1 MGNQKTYIEEFML
14 KRKGTLHRK
23 LKIRLSN
30 TNPTKTGVN
39 SCAPEGLAIPA
50 LQVAPIVLLT
60 NDKKHNLIWKW
71 R

>member
-30 TNPTKTGVN
+30 TNPTKTRVN
-39 SCAPEGLAIPA
+39 SCAPEGPLVILA
-50 LQVAPIVLLT
+50 LQVAPIVLLL
-60 NDKKHNLIWKW
+60 NDKNFI
-71 R
+71 

>member
-1 MGNQKTYIEEFML
+1 MGNQKTYIEEFMF

-39 SCAPEGLAIPA
+39 SCAPEGIVILA
-50 LQVAPIVLLT
+50 LQVAPIVLLL
-60 NDKKHNLIWKW
+60 NDKNII
-71 R
+71 